1 MNTADGSKNVP
12 LWLLGVPVSA
22 WALHFLA
29 VYVVAAV
36 YCAKNAVPETA
47 MATPLSSVRWPII
60 VITLAAL
67 AVDAVAAWR
76 ARAGLKDAPATG
88 SRSGQNPFLGSV
100 TLMLCALSAAAMVGV
115 ATVSLFFGD
124 CRQ

>member
-1 MNTADGSKNVP
+1 MTTAGGRKNVP
-12 LWLLGVPVSA
+12 VWLLGVPVSA
-22 WALHFLA
+22 WALHFLS

-36 YCAKNAVPETA
+36 YCAKSAVSESA
-47 MATPLSSVRWPII
+47 IATPLSSVRWSII
-60 VITLAAL
+60 VITLATL

-76 ARAGLKDAPATG
+76 GHAGLKGAPATE
-88 SRSGQNPFLGSV
+88 SRSDQNRFLGSV